1 MKNKILALIISI
13 AIFYSCNSKEKKAD
27 AEIEKDIKNSTLISV
42 GQDVPEFS
50 FIRYEDTVDINDFK
64 GKVVFINFFAT
75 SCPIC
80 IKELPVIH
88 NEIWSKYNSNSDFE
102 FFVFGRGHTAGEMDT
117 FRTKWEYTFEIIPDP
132 ERAVYSLFAKQYIPR
147 NIIINREG
155 KIIFESTGFD
165 DEKFAKMKSILEK
178 ELKIK

>member
-80 IKELPVIH
+80 IKELPVIQ
-88 NEIWSKYNSNSDFE
+88 NEIWKKYNYVADFE
-102 FFVFGRGHTAGEMDT
+102 FLVFGRGHSKVELDT

-132 ERAVYSLFAKQYIPR
+132 DKKIYSLFAKQYIPR
-147 NIIINREG
+147 NVIINREG
-155 KIIFESTGFD
+155 KIIFEATGFD